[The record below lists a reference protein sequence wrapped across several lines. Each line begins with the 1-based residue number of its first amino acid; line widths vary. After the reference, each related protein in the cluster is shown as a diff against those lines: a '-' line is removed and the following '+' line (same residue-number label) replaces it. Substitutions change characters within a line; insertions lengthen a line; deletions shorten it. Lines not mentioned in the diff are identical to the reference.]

1 MPKFRST
8 VNPFK
13 AKAEKTE
20 AQKSVAEPVAARLP
34 RAAHEPEP
42 AASVS
47 DSDGR
52 DATETAVQ
60 ELEKP
65 AVAAMTPQPKKAA
78 RDGWISKLG
87 SLKALW
93 QWLPRRGN
101 DTDKITQA
109 VQGELSLDNIKVVRN
124 DLSEA
129 DLEVVPLRLN
139 SVKKARAADVEAG
152 SEGAPA
158 EEKAMAQADRS

>member
-1 MPKFRST
+1 MSLLRLLTAGKSLIGVPPLKGRYRMSNPGSMPKFRST

-34 RAAHEPEP
+34 RAAQEPEP

-65 AVAAMTPQPKKAA
+65 AVAA
-78 RDGWISKLG
+78 
-87 SLKALW
+87 
-93 QWLPRRGN
+93 
-101 DTDKITQA
+101 
-109 VQGELSLDNIKVVRN
+109 
-124 DLSEA
+124 
-129 DLEVVPLRLN
+129 
-139 SVKKARAADVEAG
+139 
-152 SEGAPA
+152 
-158 EEKAMAQADRS
+158 